1 MIRLNA
7 YIGMLQSSTTSSQPA
22 VGTIDITRG
31 RVAAAGR
38 PCAARA
44 RRARAAS
51 ADSVPLYSG
60 SAPLVAISAPSPA
73 PAKIST
79 SIVAR

>member
-1 MIRLNA
+1 MA
-7 YIGMLQSSTTSSQPA
+7 MLQSSTTSSQPA

-31 RVAAAGR
+31 RVAADAWKRR
-38 PCAARA
+38 PRPA
-44 RRARAAS
+44 RRATS

-60 SAPLVAISAPSPA
+60 STPLAAISAPRPA
-73 PAKIST
+73 PPKISA